1 VLRGESRLENL
12 GKEIGLP
19 YRQVK
24 AVGAAGLETVE
35 DLLLYLPF
43 RYEDRRR
50 FETLSGLVV
59 DGPPATLSV
68 VVASTKLIRT
78 RRRGFSIF
86 EAMLED
92 ESGKRRAVWYN
103 QPFLARVIKEDDR
116 LLVFCRASKGRYKDP
131 ILENPDYEKLDDEA
145 DETERG
151 IHTGRIVPVYR
162 KLGTLTSKALRHMV
176 HRVLDSL
183 DADGL
188 PDRVPD
194 EIRRRAGV
202 WGRGRAIRQIHF
214 PDADTPML
222 RLDDHSTE
230 AQRALAFEEAF
241 LLQAALRLRQIGVCE
256 RKRGIAYE
264 VTDALRGRLA
274 RLLPF
279 KLTDAQK
286 RVLQEIGADLRRPHP
301 MHRLLQ
307 GDVGSGKTIVAF
319 LALLVAVD
327 NGFQGALMAPT
338 EILAEQHFR
347 NLHKLLADSELDV
360 EIVFVS
366 GSLKA
371 AGRRAARAKIA
382 DGVARLVVGTHAL
395 FVEGLEFQNLGLAVI
410 DEQHRFGV
418 RQRAALTGKGGEPDL
433 LVMTA
438 TPIPRS
444 LALTLYGDLDI
455 SVIDELPPGRT
466 PIRTVVRLEEDR
478 PKVLEGIASQIAEG
492 RQVYIVV
499 PRVEEDDRSE
509 LKAVEA
515 TARELRRGPLGKVS
529 IATLHGR
536 MAADEKDEVM
546 TAFRD
551 GTTEILVATTVIEVG
566 VDVPNATVMVVE
578 HAERFGLSQL
588 HQLRGR
594 VGRGSSR
601 SFCVLMVGGDHP
613 GVEARERLSIMAE
626 TQDGF
631 RIAERDLQ
639 IRGPGAVFGTQQ
651 HGASDLQFLADILRA
666 PELLETARREARALV
681 DREGGEQETQDL
693 LDGLSPIWHKR
704 LELGSVG

>member
-1 VLRGESRLENL
+1 MLRGESRLENL

-338 EILAEQHFR
+338 EILA
-347 NLHKLLADSELDV
+347 
-360 EIVFVS
+360 
-366 GSLKA
+366 
-371 AGRRAARAKIA
+371 
-382 DGVARLVVGTHAL
+382 
-395 FVEGLEFQNLGLAVI
+395 
-410 DEQHRFGV
+410 
-418 RQRAALTGKGGEPDL
+418 
-433 LVMTA
+433 
-438 TPIPRS
+438 
-444 LALTLYGDLDI
+444 
-455 SVIDELPPGRT
+455 
-466 PIRTVVRLEEDR
+466 
-478 PKVLEGIASQIAEG
+478 
-492 RQVYIVV
+492 
-499 PRVEEDDRSE
+499 
-509 LKAVEA
+509 
-515 TARELRRGPLGKVS
+515 
-529 IATLHGR
+529 
-536 MAADEKDEVM
+536 
-546 TAFRD
+546 
-551 GTTEILVATTVIEVG
+551 
-566 VDVPNATVMVVE
+566 
-578 HAERFGLSQL
+578 
-588 HQLRGR
+588 
-594 VGRGSSR
+594 
-601 SFCVLMVGGDHP
+601 
-613 GVEARERLSIMAE
+613 
-626 TQDGF
+626 
-631 RIAERDLQ
+631 
-639 IRGPGAVFGTQQ
+639 
-651 HGASDLQFLADILRA
+651 
-666 PELLETARREARALV
+666 
-681 DREGGEQETQDL
+681 
-693 LDGLSPIWHKR
+693 
-704 LELGSVG
+704 